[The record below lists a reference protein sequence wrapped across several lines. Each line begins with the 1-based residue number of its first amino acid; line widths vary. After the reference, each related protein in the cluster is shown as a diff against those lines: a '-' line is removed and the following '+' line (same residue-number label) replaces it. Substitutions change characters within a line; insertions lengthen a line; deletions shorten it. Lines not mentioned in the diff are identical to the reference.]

1 MEIRIL
7 FCSTFRCFV
16 LDVTVYTAWWN
27 WFSFHINHD
36 FGDDTQAP
44 WICSPTSP
52 YLKLQRQQTVWCT
65 SKCSGIKDWG
75 ESRKKAGK
83 EKPQPVDIIDP
94 RSVGV
99 TYGLVGTDGVDL
111 GSEHHR
117 GKYEEEEGL
126 EAQEDEEDDCGRG
139 RERTALWN
147 VQEWGE
153 GNRTQGGRG
162 GRQREVR
169 G

>member
-1 MEIRIL
+1 M
-7 FCSTFRCFV
+7 TKV
-16 LDVTVYTAWWN
+16 LMGTD
-27 WFSFHINHD
+27 
-36 FGDDTQAP
+36 G
-44 WICSPTSP
+44 
-52 YLKLQRQQTVWCT
+52 
-65 SKCSGIKDWG
+65 
-75 ESRKKAGK
+75 
-83 EKPQPVDIIDP
+83 VDIIDP

-147 VQEWGE
+147 VQE
-153 GNRTQGGRG
+153 
-162 GRQREVR
+162 
-169 G
+169 